1 MSIDEI
7 TEKII
12 ESKNNDIAK
21 AFTMH
26 IGSLL
31 INNGIVPIMTEY
43 TRNDYENITDTNEYK
58 LVMEYGISFKE
69 LDCSK
74 HDNEIY
80 KKAIDDFVQ
89 KVKEHTDDILDDLED
104 LDDEDIF
111 EDEAFSDPSS
121 EEEEKEPD
129 SLSECMK
136 EAGESITECAEE
148 IKETVK
154 EAVKE
159 SVEKAAEKVDDI
171 GKEFTE
177 E

>member
-1 MSIDEI
+1 MTIDEI

-43 TRNDYENITDTNEYK
+43 TRDDVENITDTNEYK

-80 KKAIDDFVQ
+80 KKAIDDFVH
-89 KVKEHTDDILDDLED
+89 KVKEHQYVL
-104 LDDEDIF
+104 
-111 EDEAFSDPSS
+111 SDVINSKDYGMFTVGI
-121 EEEEKEPD
+121 EQIAEQLK
-129 SLSECMK
+129 
-136 EAGESITECAEE
+136 AGGENEYNI
-148 IKETVK
+148 
-154 EAVKE
+154 
-159 SVEKAAEKVDDI
+159 
-171 GKEFTE
+171 
-177 E
+177 

>member
-1 MSIDEI
+1 MTIDEI

-43 TRNDYENITDTNEYK
+43 TRDDVENITDTNEYK
-58 LVMEYGISFKE
+58 LVIEYGISFRE

-80 KKAIDDFVQ
+80 KKAIDDFVH
-89 KVKEHTDDILDDLED
+89 KVKEHQYVL
-104 LDDEDIF
+104 
-111 EDEAFSDPSS
+111 SDVINSKDYGMFTVGI
-121 EEEEKEPD
+121 EQIAEQLK
-129 SLSECMK
+129 
-136 EAGESITECAEE
+136 AGGMNEYNI
-148 IKETVK
+148 
-154 EAVKE
+154 
-159 SVEKAAEKVDDI
+159 
-171 GKEFTE
+171 
-177 E
+177 

>member
-43 TRNDYENITDTNEYK
+43 TGNDVKNITNEDEYK
-58 LVMEYGISFKE
+58 FVMEYAIAFKE

-74 HDNEIY
+74 HDKEIY
-80 KKAIDDFVQ
+80 NKALDDFVRFA
-89 KVKEHTDDILDDLED
+89 KTLPTV
-104 LDDEDIF
+104 
-111 EDEAFSDPSS
+111 
-121 EEEEKEPD
+121 EEEYGTIRPMWLEEM
-129 SLSECMK
+129 SEQLK
-136 EAGESITECAEE
+136 AG
-148 IKETVK
+148 
-154 EAVKE
+154 
-159 SVEKAAEKVDDI
+159 VENE
-171 GKEFTE
+171 
-177 E
+177 